1 MNRPTSPMNQHRSVP
16 TLYVE
21 IGESRVHRKCTE
33 PPFVDTFC
41 KPYGKA
47 NIVPC
52 TGCFLQRLDQPW
64 CMLNRNRR
72 FVGPPSASI
81 FEPGA
86 KQKTSINQDP
96 EEVVVRMLTTR
107 QKVIPFLLTKKSPR
121 KVFHA
126 KRRKRPLFRHSHK
139 VPTIHRNG
147 VFNEMHQPSSR
158 FIVQ

>member
-21 IGESRVHRKCTE
+21 IGESRVLRKCTE
-33 PPFVDTFC
+33 PPFVDTFG
-41 KPYGKA
+41 KPYGKGKHR
-47 NIVPC
+47 PTC

-81 FEPGA
+81 FEQA

-107 QKVIPFLLTKKSPR
+107 QKVIPFLLTKKSPWKSVPR
-121 KVFHA
+121 QTTEAAIVPSFAQSTHHPSE
-126 KRRKRPLFRHSHK
+126 RRF
-139 VPTIHRNG
+139 
-147 VFNEMHQPSSR
+147 
-158 FIVQ
+158 